1 MSNNQ
6 LLESEFL
13 IYKTDNEDVK
23 VDVCLK
29 DENIWLTQKRM
40 SELFGTSTDN
50 IGLHLKNIYS
60 DEELKEISTTEDFS
74 VVENEGARS
83 VRRTVKF
90 YNLDAIIAVGYRVNS
105 KRATQFRIWATRQL
119 KEFIIKGYVMDV
131 ERLKNPNPEFGKDYF
146 DEQLEKIRDIR
157 SSERRFYQKITD
169 IYSQCSI
176 DYDKNSQITKD
187 FFATIQNKLHF
198 SITGNTAAEIV
209 KIRADHQK
217 QNMGLTSWK
226 SSPKGRIRKE
236 DVSIAKNYLDEK
248 ELKSLNRIVTMYLD
262 YAESQAENKI
272 AMTMQEWTAK
282 LDAFLQFNE
291 KENFEEISDN
301 YKKFV
306 GKEYKKLYQ
315 LIRFESKKIIEKGEL
330 HFSSFFIKKSLFR
343 EFNKKQSKEG
353 NWQKVQ
359 IISNNITA
367 NYLIWYFQQEEV
379 LQYIGLFNPDPS
391 IKS

>member
-1 MSNNQ
+1 MSNNR
-6 LLESEFL
+6 LTESEFL
-13 IYKTDNEDVK
+13 LYKTDNGDVK

-29 DENIWLTQKRM
+29 DENIWLTQKKM
-40 SELFGTSTDN
+40 SELFETSADN
-50 IGLHLKNIYS
+50 ISLHLKNIYA
-60 DEELKEISTTEDFS
+60 DKELNENSTTEDFS
-74 VVENEGARS
+74 VVQDEGGRA
-83 VRRTVKF
+83 VRRSIKF

-105 KRATQFRIWATRQL
+105 KRATQFRIWATKQL

-131 ERLKNPNPEFGKDYF
+131 ERLKNPQPQFGKDYF

-176 DYDKNSQITKD
+176 DYDKDSQVTKD

-209 KIRADHQK
+209 KLRADHKK

-226 SSPKGRIRKE
+226 NSPKGRIRKE

-262 YAESQAENKI
+262 YAELQAENKV
-272 AMTMQEWTAK
+272 AMIMKDWVKK

-291 KENFEEISDN
+291 KDI
-301 YKKFV
+301 
-306 GKEYKKLYQ
+306 L
-315 LIRFESKKIIEKGEL
+315 
-330 HFSSFFIKKSLFR
+330 
-343 EFNKKQSKEG
+343 
-353 NWQKVQ
+353 
-359 IISNNITA
+359 
-367 NYLIWYFQQEEV
+367 
-379 LQYIGLFNPDPS
+379 
-391 IKS
+391 